1 MPLISKFD
9 KRPLRVC
16 LNVVSIEELENLK
29 NIDRAIEK
37 EEKIVFCPFFVSTD
51 LFSPWMLLLNSLEI
65 FFFVKCR
72 HKRFPRIL

>member
-51 LFSPWMLLLNSLEI
+51 LFSP
-65 FFFVKCR
+65 
-72 HKRFPRIL
+72 